1 MASGASR
8 ERSDSKQRAIEEA
21 KEPLRAFIKVR
32 KLHESKVRDL
42 IVDTFLS
49 IDEHMGLEAL
59 LERVRRK
66 NPSVSFATVY
76 RTMRLLVEAGLAH
89 ARDFGPGGTLYEIAH
104 GRAHHDHLI
113 CERCGVVVE
122 FMDPAIETRQD
133 KVAHKHG
140 FVLSRHRHE
149 LFGLCP
155 RCRGRES

>member
-1 MASGASR
+1 MASEASADR
-8 ERSDSKQRAIEEA
+8 RGKQRVIEDA
-21 KEPLRAFIKVR
+21 KEPLRAFIKER
-32 KLHESKVRDL
+32 KLHGSKVRDL

-49 IDEHMGLEAL
+49 VDEHLGLEAL

-89 ARDFGPGGTLYEIAH
+89 AREFGPGGTLYEVAH

-113 CERCGVVVE
+113 CERCGLVVE
-122 FMDPAIETRQD
+122 FVDQGIETRQD
-133 KVAHKHG
+133 KVARKHG
-140 FVLSRHRHE
+140 FVLHRHRHE

-155 RCRGRES
+155 RCRRES